1 MSAPETARTS
11 HPEATARL
19 AQVPGARLGVVGDE
33 VLAVAR
39 LLAKQPRLRRALT
52 DPARPGEDR
61 AGLVGSL
68 IAGKVSSDTEDLLRV
83 LVNGRWSSGND
94 LLDAMERLGA
104 QALLGSAESAGDLA
118 DVEDELFR
126 FGQVVGGNDELAATL
141 GSTSSSVDGRKALA
155 RSLLE
160 GKARPATVRLV
171 ELAVE
176 GFGGRNFATGL
187 TKLVEL
193 AAERREREI
202 AYVTV
207 AAPLPEADEQ
217 RLADRLAE
225 IYGRAVELKITVEPR
240 VLGGMKVKI
249 GYDQYDGTVLRR
261 LTETRAALARRR

>member
-1 MSAPETARTS
+1 M
-11 HPEATARL
+11 ARL
-19 AQVPGARLGVVGDE
+19 GQVPGDRLAIVGDE
-33 VLAVAR
+33 VLSVAR

-52 DPARPGEDR
+52 DPAGLGEDR
-61 AGLVGSL
+61 AALIGSL
-68 IAGKVSSDTEDLLRV
+68 VAGKVIGDTEDLLRV
-83 LVNGRWSSGND
+83 LVNGRWSSGTD

-104 QALLGSAESAGDLA
+104 QALLGSAEAAGELA

-126 FGQVVGGNDELAATL
+126 FGQVVDGNDQLAATL
-141 GSTSSSVDGRKALA
+141 GSSSAPVDGRKALA

-160 GKARPATVRLV
+160 GKARPATVRLA
-171 ELAVE
+171 ELAVD

-207 AAPLPEADEQ
+207 AAPLSEADEH
-217 RLADRLAE
+217 RLADRLSQ
-225 IYGRAVELKITVEPR
+225 IYGRAVELKITVEPQ

-249 GYDQYDGTVLRR
+249 GYDLYDGTVLRR
-261 LTETRAALARRR
+261 LTETRTALARRR